1 MIQIYLD
8 MLGDRRG
15 EGGGVSLSFSGG
27 RTAMPSQV
35 ISRRAPRG
43 PQEIRY
49 APGKISFTHLFY
61 QGGVENMMIIA
72 TYESLNAVSNGLI
85 RDGMLGQK
93 IVGYKAGNVFVLDF

>member
-1 MIQIYLD
+1 
-8 MLGDRRG
+8 
-15 EGGGVSLSFSGG
+15 
-27 RTAMPSQV
+27 MPSQV

-49 APGKISFTHLFY
+49 APGKVSFAHLFY